1 MGLPTGA
8 VLNCADN
15 SGAKSLYMIEA
26 YGIGARLN
34 RLPVAGVA
42 SMFLC
47 SVKKGKPELRKK
59 SESDFTFICRQRS
72 AGMHARKRGIPQL
85 QRSKRKLV
93 VEGSGG

>member
-1 MGLPTGA
+1 MS
-8 VLNCADN
+8 CADN

-59 SESDFTFICRQRS
+59 SECHFIKS
-72 AGMHARKRGIPQL
+72 ARRPGDVGVKEAMQGEESSRFWRL
-85 QRSKRKLV
+85 DL
-93 VEGSGG
+93 

>member
-1 MGLPTGA
+1 MS
-8 VLNCADN
+8 CADN

-59 SESDFTFICRQRS
+59 SESDFTFICRQRL
-72 AGMHARKRGIPQL
+72 AGADARKRGILRL
-85 QRSKRKLV
+85 QRSERKLA

>member
-1 MGLPTGA
+1 MS
-8 VLNCADN
+8 CADN

-59 SESDFTFICRQRS
+59 SESDFISICRRRFVGVGVRKWETFWLKRS
-72 AGMHARKRGIPQL
+72 GW
-85 QRSKRKLV
+85 KLV
-93 VEGSGG
+93 VEGSGDRTSWPWIA